1 MWPNHLT
8 DSVLSGRMNGQ
19 SGKGFALPAVMLLAA
34 VALFQ
39 FRVSYNT
46 VWVGD
51 DVQYGYIFTQEC
63 ENPLCGEN
71 PQEISTFGD
80 VLESQYNHWFTYNG
94 RTLAHIIVQ
103 TFCGL
108 AGQTAFA
115 VCNGLMWALLALLMF
130 WLATGGRGSF
140 RSLLTVTLLLLL
152 TVTTSAMPSCQVG
165 YVWMPCIVALFLIFY
180 FSEKHFGAA
189 GLTGLFVL
197 SLLAGNAQEGYNI
210 GIAVA
215 VFVDFL
221 RSPRRFP
228 LKKWIMAAGF
238 AIGFAFIALSPGTM
252 ARAGEQHS
260 NLLLTAVMMLT
271 TLKVTMLTVVV
282 VIYRIVRKQLTLWE
296 IISRN
301 LFWVV
306 MFATLLAVN
315 LIVGT
320 VSNRQ
325 LFGMEFASLI
335 ILIHLLKEG
344 SFTKFWLSLL
354 IVAVVLSLAAEARNV
369 LKVRDA
375 ERRVEELYSV
385 SSDGRVYIENWA
397 DGLSEFR
404 YKYQPHIYEGVDDYY
419 GRTLR
424 KRLSE
429 KYPWKAPLEVYP
441 AEIAGLDST
450 DVGNKAVLLP
460 GRKGTYIVF
469 VSKRNPAEF
478 AVSRKLFGI
487 IPIGPK
493 TDAAELLLRETELW
507 RAYLVHGAEPIVSY
521 TSVDF
526 AEN

>member
-1 MWPNHLT
+1 MTNIVNHSKT
-8 DSVLSGRMNGQ
+8 
-19 SGKGFALPAVMLLAA
+19 GFVVPAVILLAT

-39 FRVSYNT
+39 FFVSYNA

-63 ENPLCGEN
+63 ENPLDGEN

-80 VLESQYNHWFTYNG
+80 VLKSQYNHWFTYNG
-94 RTLAHIIVQ
+94 RTVAHIIVQ

-115 VCNGLMWALLALLMF
+115 VCNGLMWALLALLLF
-130 WLATGGRGSF
+130 WLATGGRGGF
-140 RSLLTVTLLLLL
+140 RSLFTVTLLLLL

-165 YVWMPCIVALFLIFY
+165 YVWMSCLVTLFLIFY
-180 FSEKHFGAA
+180 FSERHFGAA
-189 GLTGLFVL
+189 GLTVLFVL
-197 SLLAGNAQEGYNI
+197 SLLAGNAQEGYNL

-215 VFVDFL
+215 IFVDFL
-221 RSPRRFP
+221 RSPRRFT

-238 AIGFAFIALSPGTM
+238 AAGLAFLAFSPGTM

-271 TLKVTMLTVVV
+271 TLKVTMITIAVA
-282 VIYRIVRKQLTLWE
+282 IYRIARKQMTLRE
-296 IISRN
+296 IIIRN

-306 MFATLLAVN
+306 MFVTLLAVN

-320 VSNRQ
+320 MSNRQ

-335 ILIHLLKEG
+335 ILMHLLKEG
-344 SFTKFWLSLL
+344 LFTKFRLAPL
-354 IVAVVLSLAAEARNV
+354 IVVVALGLTAEARNI

-375 ERRVEELYSV
+375 ERRVEELYIA
-385 SSDGRVYIENWA
+385 SSDGRVYMDNWA

-404 YKYQPHIYEGVDDYY
+404 YKYQPHIYESVDDYY

-429 KYPWKAPLEVYP
+429 KYPGKAPLEVYP
-441 AEIAGLDST
+441 AEIAGLDSM
-450 DVGNKAVLLP
+450 DVGNRVVSLP
-460 GRKGTYIVF
+460 GRKGSYIVF
-469 VSKRNPAEF
+469 VSKRNPAQF
-478 AVSRKLFGI
+478 VASRKLFGI
-487 IPIGPK
+487 MPIVPK
-493 TDAAELLLRETELW
+493 AEATELLLRETELW
-507 RAYLVHGAEPIVSY
+507 RAYLVRGAEPIVSY